1 MENNP
6 LTFAKLYN
14 VEFREEYN
22 AIVENLE
29 NYLAFRPSL
38 EISREFYIK
47 SFPINLTI
55 KIAYEGAEAFNN
67 RAYNYLLLNAVID
80 GANRP
85 YYYFIRSLRWV
96 ANNTL
101 EIEAVM
107 DTLNTFSELYSYI
120 SPLTYVYRE
129 HRDRFRAVEKVST
142 TEFKALANIDL
153 VDEGDKVKLVNN
165 LRTQLTQDNAPGG
178 LNNEWYLVYLTE
190 TYSSTNPDDVSPLL
204 CYIVPKNSFTITRQ
218 VRSSGSFDQISF
230 LKGKRF
236 MFNTSV
242 AFRSTITFTLEG
254 EAEPYSVSLNTG
266 VGNYVQVYVD
276 AWDPEQ
282 ETGPNME
289 DTTIYGLVQN
299 ADGSTTKQQLKSVEL
314 KRLLKIEYTNLAGY
328 YDAPFRSKVYTF
340 HSLEPYDSTATQ
352 SINSMYTID
361 RTDPRTISIISL
373 PYCPFH
379 FVNGNLPIDYIVNGI
394 GYIEK
399 SDTITPFNSSA
410 ITTIDLASL
419 LKVDYRF
426 NTISDKAYITDPKI
440 YHSNYYYIKLLYDT
454 FSGVIKPETIAN
466 ISNNYDDATSFD
478 ITFQPTNTTTSTLL
492 FGYTPSFPLNYPI
505 DNDTDYATYFIA
517 KRNNNELI
525 LNSKYLD
532 YVRYAYNY
540 DVVKIPLAILG
551 GTATSLMGLASGNYG
566 VSAGGLFGGILS
578 AVYQGLDLDK
588 QLETL
593 RHQALSV
600 QNGEAVDLLK
610 AYGGNKLNRLTYQV
624 EDNIK
629 ESLLAR
635 FRYTGYATNYMKMPD
650 VHSRLWYNFLQANI
664 VFTASAPVVYEPY
677 LSNIQAKFKSGVTF
691 FHAVGQNYNFNRDFE
706 NLEISI
712 YNKLKGTN

>member
-22 AIVENLE
+22 AIVENLD

-38 EISREFYIK
+38 EVSREFYIK
-47 SFPINLTI
+47 SFPINLTT

-85 YYYFIRSLRWV
+85 YYYFIRSLKWV

-107 DTLNTFSELYSYI
+107 DTLNTFSELYNYI

-153 VDEGDKVKLVNN
+153 VDEGDNVKLVNN
-165 LRTQLTQDNAPGG
+165 SRTQLMQDNAPGG

-204 CYIVPKNSFTITRQ
+204 CYIVPKNSFTISRQ

-230 LKGKRF
+230 LKDKRF

-242 AFRSTITFTLEG
+242 AFQSTIIFTIEG
-254 EAEPYSVSLNTG
+254 EASPLSVSLNNRAG
-266 VGNYVQVYVD
+266 SYIEVYVD
-276 AWDPEQ
+276 AWDEVLSDDYNY
-282 ETGPNME
+282 TR
-289 DTTIYGLVQN
+289 IYGVKQN
-299 ADGSTTKQQLKSVEL
+299 ADGSTSLETLKNVYQ

-328 YDAPFRSKVYTF
+328 YDAPYKSEVYTF
-340 HSLEPYDSTATQ
+340 HDLEPYDSTATQ

-361 RTDPRTISIISL
+361 RTDPRTIAIISL

-379 FVNGNLPIDYIVNGI
+379 FVNGNLPTDYIINGL

-399 SDTITPFNSSA
+399 SDTITPFSSSA
-410 ITTIDLASL
+410 ITTIDLSSI

-454 FSGVIKPETIAN
+454 FSGVIKPESIAN
-466 ISNNYDDATSFD
+466 ISSNFDDPVSFN
-478 ITFQPTNTTTSTLL
+478 ITFQPTNTTTSTIL

-505 DNDTDYATYFIA
+505 DNDTDYPTYFIA

-532 YVRYAYNY
+532 YVRYGYNY
-540 DVVKIPLAILG
+540 DVAKIPLAILG
-551 GTATSLMGLASGNYG
+551 GTLTSIMGLASGNYG

-588 QLETL
+588 RLETL

-600 QNGEAVDLLK
+600 QSGEAVDLLK

-624 EDNIK
+624 EDYVK

-635 FRYTGYATNYMKMPD
+635 FRYTGYATNYMKLPD
-650 VHSRLWYNFLQANI
+650 VNSRLWYNFLQANI

-677 LSNIQAKFKSGVTF
+677 LSNIQSKFKSGVTF

-712 YNKLKGTN
+712 YNKLTGTK

>member
-1 MENNP
+1 MESNP

-22 AIVENLE
+22 AIVENLD
-29 NYLAFRPSL
+29 NYLAFRPSQK
-38 EISREFYIK
+38 ISREFYIK
-47 SFPINLTI
+47 TFPINLTTR
-55 KIAYEGAEAFNN
+55 IAYEGAEAFNN
-67 RAYNYLLLNAVID
+67 RSYNYLLLNAVID
-80 GANRP
+80 GVNRP
-85 YYYFIRSLRWV
+85 YYYFIRSLKWV

-129 HRDRFRAVEKVST
+129 HRDRFRTVEKVST

-153 VDEGDKVKLVNN
+153 VDEGDNVKLVNN
-165 LRTQLTQDNAPGG
+165 LRTQLMQDNAPGG
-178 LNNEWYLVYLTE
+178 STNEWYLVYLTE
-190 TYSSTNPDDVSPLL
+190 AYSSTNPDDVTPLL
-204 CYIVPKNSFTITRQ
+204 CYIVPKKSFTITRQ
-218 VRSSGSFDQISF
+218 VRRSGSLDQIDF

-242 AFRSTITFTLEG
+242 AFQSTITFTLEG
-254 EAEPYSVSLNTG
+254 EADPYSVPLNNRAG
-266 VGNYVQVYVD
+266 SYIEVYVD
-276 AWDPEQ
+276 AWDPGFSDSEYSY
-282 ETGPNME
+282 TR
-289 DTTIYGLVQN
+289 IYGIKQN
-299 ADGSTTKQQLKSVEL
+299 ADGSTSQKTLKNIFQ
-314 KRLLKIEYTNLAGY
+314 KRLLKIKYTNLAGY
-328 YDAPFRSKVYTF
+328 YDAPYKSEVYTF
-340 HSLEPYDSTATQ
+340 HDLKPYDTTATQ
-352 SINSMYTID
+352 SINSIYTID
-361 RTDPRTISIISL
+361 RTDPRTIAIISL

-379 FVNGNLPIDYIVNGI
+379 LVNGHLPLDYVINGL

-399 SDTITPFNSSA
+399 SDTITPFSSIA
-410 ITTIDLASL
+410 ITTIDLSSI

-440 YHSNYYYIKLLYDT
+440 YNSKYYYIKLLYDT

-466 ISNNYDDATSFD
+466 ISNNFDDPVSFN
-478 ITFQPTNTTTSTLL
+478 ITFQPTNTTTSTIL
-492 FGYTPSFPLNYPI
+492 FRYTPSFPLIYPI
-505 DNDTDYATYFIA
+505 DNDTDYPTYFIS

-532 YVRYAYNY
+532 YVRYGYNY
-540 DVVKIPLAILG
+540 DAMKVPVAILG
-551 GTATSLMGLASGNYG
+551 GLATSIMGLATGNYG
-566 VSAGGLFGGILS
+566 VGAGGLFGGILS
-578 AVYQGLDLDK
+578 GIYQGLDLDK

-593 RHQALSV
+593 RQQALSV
-600 QNGEAVDLLK
+600 QSGEAVDLLK

-624 EDNIK
+624 EDYVK

-635 FRYTGYATNYMKMPD
+635 FRYTGYATNYMKLPD
-650 VHSRLWYNFLQANI
+650 IHSRLWYNFLQANI

-712 YNKLKGTN
+712 YNKLTGTN

>member
-1 MENNP
+1 MENNS

-29 NYLAFRPSL
+29 NYLAFRPSQ

-67 RAYNYLLLNAVID
+67 RSYNYLLLNAVID

-85 YYYFIRSLRWV
+85 YYYFIRSLKWV

-129 HRDRFRAVEKVST
+129 HRDRFRAVEKVSS

-153 VDEGDKVKLVNN
+153 VDEGDNVKLVNN
-165 LRTQLTQDNAPGG
+165 SRTQLMQDNAPGG

-190 TYSSTNPDDVSPLL
+190 TYSSTNPDDVTPLL

-218 VRSSGSFDQISF
+218 VRSSGSFDQIAF
-230 LKGKRF
+230 LRGKRF

-242 AFRSTITFTLEG
+242 AFQSTITFTIEG
-254 EAEPYSVSLNTG
+254 EADAVSVPLINRAGS
-266 VGNYVQVYVD
+266 YIEVYVD
-276 AWDPEQ
+276 AWSPDQSDSEHNY
-282 ETGPNME
+282 TR
-289 DTTIYGLVQN
+289 IYAVKQN
-299 ADGSTTKQQLKSVEL
+299 GDGSTSLETLKNVYQ
-314 KRLLKIEYTNLAGY
+314 KRLLKIAYTNLAGY
-328 YDAPFRSKVYTF
+328 YDAPYRSEGYTF
-340 HSLEPYDSTATQ
+340 HDLEPYDSTATQ

-361 RTDPRTISIISL
+361 RTDPRTIAIISL
-373 PYCPFH
+373 PYCPFT
-379 FVNGNLPIDYIVNGI
+379 FVNGNLPTTYVVNGL

-399 SDTITPFNSSA
+399 VDTITPFNLTS

-426 NTISDKAYITDPKI
+426 NTISDKAYIADPKI

-454 FSGVIKPETIAN
+454 FSGVIKLETIAN

-478 ITFQPTNTTTSTLL
+478 ITFQPTNTTTSTIL
-492 FGYTPSFPLNYPI
+492 FGFTPSFPLNYPI
-505 DNDTDYATYFIA
+505 DNDTDYPTYFIS
-517 KRNNNELI
+517 KRNNNELV

-532 YVRYAYNY
+532 YVRYGYNY
-540 DVVKIPLAILG
+540 DALKVPTTILG
-551 GTATSLMGLASGNYG
+551 GTLTSITGFTTSNYG
-566 VSAGGLFGGILS
+566 VGAGGLFGGIIS
-578 AVYQGLDLDK
+578 AIYQGLDLSK
-588 QLETL
+588 QLDML

-600 QNGEAVDLLK
+600 QSGEAVDLLK
-610 AYGGNKLNRLTYQV
+610 AYGGNKLNRITYQV

-629 ESLLAR
+629 ESLLSR
-635 FRYTGYATNYMKMPD
+635 FRYTGYATNYMKLPD
-650 VHSRLWYNFLQANI
+650 VKSRLWYNFLQANI
-664 VFTASAPVVYEPY
+664 VFTASAPVVYESY

>member
-22 AIVENLE
+22 AIVENLDH
-29 NYLAFRPSL
+29 YLAFRPSQ

-85 YYYFIRSLRWV
+85 YYYFIRSLKWV

-107 DTLNTFSELYSYI
+107 DTLNTFNDLYSYI

-153 VDEGDKVKLVNN
+153 VDEGDNVKLVNN
-165 LRTQLTQDNAPGG
+165 SRNQITQDNAPGG
-178 LNNEWYLVYLTE
+178 FNNEWYLVYLTE
-190 TYSSTNPDDVSPLL
+190 TYSSTNPEDVSPLL

-218 VRSSGSFDQISF
+218 VRASGAFDQISF

-242 AFRSTITFTLEG
+242 AFQSTITFTIEG
-254 EAEPYSVSLNTG
+254 EASPLSVSLNNRAG
-266 VGNYVQVYVD
+266 SYIEVYVD
-276 AWDPEQ
+276 AWDEVLSDDYNY
-282 ETGPNME
+282 TR
-289 DTTIYGLVQN
+289 IYGVKQN
-299 ADGSTTKQQLKSVEL
+299 ADGSTSIESLKVVFK

-328 YDAPFRSKVYTF
+328 YDAPYKSEVYTF
-340 HSLEPYDSTATQ
+340 HSLEPYNSTATQ

-361 RTDPRTISIISL
+361 RTDPRTIAIINL
-373 PYCPFH
+373 PYCPFT
-379 FVNGNLPIDYIVNGI
+379 FVNGNLPTDYIVNGL

-399 SDTITPFNSSA
+399 SDTITPFSSTP
-410 ITTIDLASL
+410 ITTIDLSSL
-419 LKVDYRF
+419 LKVDYHF
-426 NTISDKAYITDPKI
+426 TTISDKAYITDPKI

-478 ITFQPTNTTTSTLL
+478 ITFQPTNTTTSTML

-505 DNDTDYATYFIA
+505 DNDTDYPTYFIA
-517 KRNNNELI
+517 KRNNNELV

-532 YVRYAYNY
+532 YVRYGYNY
-540 DVVKIPLAILG
+540 DALKIPATILG
-551 GTATSLMGLASGNYG
+551 GTLTSIMGLATENYG
-566 VSAGGLFGGILS
+566 VSAGGLFGGIIS
-578 AVYQGLDLDK
+578 AIYQGLDLDK
-588 QLETL
+588 QLNML

-600 QNGEAVDLLK
+600 QSGEAVDLLK

-635 FRYTGYATNYMKMPD
+635 FKYTGYATNYMKLPD

-677 LSNIQAKFKSGVTF
+677 LSNIQAKFKRGVTF

-706 NLEISI
+706 NLEISV
-712 YNKLKGTN
+712 YNKLRATN

>member
-1 MENNP
+1 METNP
-6 LTFAKLYN
+6 LTFAKLYK

-29 NYLAFRPSL
+29 SYLAFRPSQ

-47 SFPINLTI
+47 SFPINLTT

-67 RAYNYLLLNAVID
+67 RGYNYLLLNAVID

-85 YYYFIRSLRWV
+85 YYYFIRSLKWV

-129 HRDRFRAVEKVST
+129 HRDRFRAVERVSS

-153 VDEGDKVKLVNN
+153 IDEGDNVKLVNN
-165 LRTQLTQDNAPGG
+165 SRNQIMQDNAPGG

-190 TYSSTNPDDVSPLL
+190 TYSSTNPDDVTPLL

-218 VRSSGSFDQISF
+218 VRSSGSFDQITF

-242 AFRSTITFTLEG
+242 AFQSTIAFTVEG
-254 EAEPYSVSLNTG
+254 ETDPVSVPLINRAGS
-266 VGNYVQVYVD
+266 YIEVYVD
-276 AWDPEQ
+276 AWDPDQSDSEHNY
-282 ETGPNME
+282 TR
-289 DTTIYGLVQN
+289 IYAIKQN
-299 ADGSTTKQQLKSVEL
+299 GDGSTSLETLKNVYQ
-314 KRLLKIEYTNLAGY
+314 KRLLKIAYTNLAGY
-328 YDAPFRSKVYTF
+328 YDAPYRSEGYTF
-340 HSLEPYDSTATQ
+340 HDLEPYDTTATQ

-361 RTDPRTISIISL
+361 RTDPRTIAIISL
-373 PYCPFH
+373 PYCPFT
-379 FVNGNLPIDYIVNGI
+379 FVNGNLPTTYVVNGL

-399 SDTITPFNSSA
+399 VDTITPFNSTT

-419 LKVDYRF
+419 LKVDYHF

-454 FSGVIKPETIAN
+454 FCGVIKPETIAN
-466 ISNNYDDATSFD
+466 ISSNYDDATSFT
-478 ITFQPTNTTTSTLL
+478 ITFQPTNTTTSTIL

-505 DNDTDYATYFIA
+505 DNDSDYPTYFIA
-517 KRNNNELI
+517 KRNNNELV

-532 YVRYAYNY
+532 YVRYGYNY
-540 DVVKIPLAILG
+540 DALKIPTTIFG
-551 GTATSLMGLASGNYG
+551 GGLTSIMGFATSNYG
-566 VSAGGLFGGILS
+566 VGAGGLFGGIIS
-578 AVYQGLDLDK
+578 AIYQGLDLSK
-588 QLETL
+588 QLDML

-600 QNGEAVDLLK
+600 QSGEAVDLLK

-629 ESLLAR
+629 ESILAR
-635 FRYTGYATNYMKMPD
+635 FRYTGYATNYMKLPD
-650 VHSRLWYNFLQANI
+650 IHSRLWYNFLQANI